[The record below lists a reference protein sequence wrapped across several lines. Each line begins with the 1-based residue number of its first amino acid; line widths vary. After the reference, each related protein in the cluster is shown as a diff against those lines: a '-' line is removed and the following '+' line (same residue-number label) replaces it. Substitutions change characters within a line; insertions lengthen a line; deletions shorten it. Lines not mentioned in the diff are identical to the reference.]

1 MICMFNAGP
10 NNILDNHFIFNN
22 LVLLNLI
29 DILALD
35 MGVPILLD
43 AYLTSVPPWATK
55 LYMYLHVSM
64 ASLYAMSPSAAH
76 GVGAL

>member
-1 MICMFNAGP
+1 MLVGTTFRH
-10 NNILDNHFIFNN
+10 LDNHFIFNN

-55 LYMYLHVSM
+55 LYLHVSM
-64 ASLYAMSPSAAH
+64 ASLYAMSPLAAH
-76 GVGAL
+76 GVGAV